1 MKKTYPKIY
10 FYVPSNYLIS
20 ELKLDINL
28 YWFWINAFIKK
39 NPIVRPDNLGKCNH
53 IGPYNW
59 TLQTY
64 IYLKAIK
71 FDCEITDSLDI
82 NGILI
87 SHGDFLP
94 KYIKPRALR
103 YVVEIKPD
111 RSLSSLLANFAI
123 TQSVHDP
130 LIKSFRR
137 FFINS
142 ASVQYWPQP
151 SIFKRDSSRKNI
163 LKNVFYMG
171 KPEQFIKELT
181 QLHNEIKK
189 LGMNFKAASGEDWNN
204 YSKADVVVAVRPRIS
219 FKKGSVP
226 SNLALNKK
234 PASKLINSWIANVP
248 AILSPDRAYL
258 DIKKNKYDFLEA
270 SDVSEIID
278 QLKFL
283 KSNRS
288 FYRKMIIN
296 SNKRASQY
304 KSELIAKEWK
314 LIIEKRIIPDYQ
326 IWKISK
332 IKRFSVLFFRV
343 IFYPILLKY
352 MLKKR

>member
-1 MKKTYPKIY
+1 M
-10 FYVPSNYLIS
+10 
-20 ELKLDINL
+20 
-28 YWFWINAFIKK
+28 
-39 NPIVRPDNLGKCNH
+39 
-53 IGPYNW
+53 
-59 TLQTY
+59 
-64 IYLKAIK
+64 
-71 FDCEITDSLDI
+71 
-82 NGILI
+82 
-87 SHGDFLP
+87 
-94 KYIKPRALR
+94 
-103 YVVEIKPD
+103 
-111 RSLSSLLANFAI
+111 ANV
-123 TQSVHDP
+123 SVDM
-130 LIKSFRR
+130 
-137 FFINS
+137 
-142 ASVQYWPQP
+142 A
-151 SIFKRDSSRKNI
+151 
-163 LKNVFYMG
+163 
-171 KPEQFIKELT
+171 
-181 QLHNEIKK
+181 
-189 LGMNFKAASGEDWNN
+189 
-204 YSKADVVVAVRPRIS
+204 
-219 FKKGSVP
+219 
-226 SNLALNKK
+226 
-234 PASKLINSWIANVP
+234 ASKLINSWIANVP

-352 MLKKR
+352 MLKKTLN